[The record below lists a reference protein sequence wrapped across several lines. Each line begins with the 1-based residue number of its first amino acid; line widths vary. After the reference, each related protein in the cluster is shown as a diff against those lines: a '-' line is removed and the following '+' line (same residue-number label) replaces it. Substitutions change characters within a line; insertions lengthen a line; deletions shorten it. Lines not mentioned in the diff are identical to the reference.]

1 MKATGIVVEY
11 NPFHNGHL
19 HHAAKAKELSGAD
32 AVVAVMSGQFLQR
45 GEPAFADKWTRTEMG
60 LSAGVDVVIEL
71 PYVFATAQASEFARG
86 AIELL
91 DAAGCASFCFGSEQG
106 EIEPFL
112 NSLELLN
119 TKRGHYE
126 KVIHDRVQTGISYPK
141 ALNDAYLSLTNGS
154 SRYADLTK
162 PNNILGYHYIEAAHS
177 INSAMAPLTIQRI
190 GAGYHDPLEP
200 GAAIASAT
208 GIRNAFFE
216 GGELAELAPYLPPSS
231 IRLLERVH
239 SEQDGFVD
247 WQRFYPMLRFTIL
260 REGPKALARFAEVTE
275 GIENLIHESAKRSE
289 TFEVFI
295 DRVKSK
301 RFTRTRIQRML
312 THIFTGYTRPEA
324 HASIRP
330 EYLRLLGMTDKGR
343 RYLNEQKKAIPLPV
357 ISRAAD
363 LTGEMGQLDIR
374 ASALYLQAIG
384 ADSLKKEYTTPPLYL
399 GDSSAK

>member
-32 AVVAVMSGQFLQR
+32 VVVAVMSGQFLQR
-45 GEPAFADKWTRTEMG
+45 GEPAFADKWTRTEMA

-71 PYVFATAQASEFARG
+71 PYAFATAQASEFARG

-91 DAAGCASFCFGSEQG
+91 DAAGCSSFCFGSEQG

-112 NSLELLN
+112 NTLELLG
-119 TKRGHYE
+119 KERDQYE

-141 ALNDAYLSLTNGS
+141 ALNEAYLSLTKGS

-162 PNNILGYHYIEAAHS
+162 PNNILGYHYIEAAHT

-190 GAGYHDPLEP
+190 GAGFHDPLEP
-200 GAAIASAT
+200 GVAIASAT

-216 GGELAELAPYLPPSS
+216 GEELRELAPYLPSSS

-239 SEQDGFVD
+239 AEQQGFVD

-260 REGPKALARFAEVTE
+260 REGPKALARFAEMTE

-289 TFEVFI
+289 TFEVFVN
-295 DRVKSK
+295 RVKSK

-312 THIFTGYTRPEA
+312 THIFTGYTQQEA
-324 HASIRP
+324 QAAKHP
-330 EYLRLLGMTDKGR
+330 EYIRLLGMTKNGR
-343 RYLNEQKKAIPLPV
+343 RYLNERKKAIPLPV

-363 LTGEMGQLDIR
+363 LTGNMGQLVIR
-374 ASALYLQAIG
+374 PTKLNLQAIG
-384 ADSLKKEYTTPPLYL
+384 SDSLKN
-399 GDSSAK
+399 

>member
-19 HHAAKAKELSGAD
+19 HHAAKAKQLSGAD
-32 AVVAVMSGQFLQR
+32 VVVAVMSGQFLQR
-45 GEPAFADKWTRTEMG
+45 GEPAFADKWTRTEMA

-71 PYVFATAQASEFARG
+71 PYAFATAQASEFARG

-112 NSLELLN
+112 SSLELL
-119 TKRGHYE
+119 TAEREQYE

-141 ALNDAYLSLTNGS
+141 ALNDAYLSLTNDS
-154 SRYADLTK
+154 RRYADLTK
-162 PNNILGYHYIEAAHS
+162 PNNILGFHYIEAARTL
-177 INSAMAPLTIQRI
+177 NSNMAPLTIQRI

-200 GAAIASAT
+200 GVAIASAT

-216 GGELAELAPYLPPSS
+216 GEELRELTSYLPSSS

-239 SEQDGFVD
+239 AEQQGFVD

-275 GIENLIHESAKRSE
+275 GIENLIHESVKSSE
-289 TFEVFI
+289 TFDVFI
-295 DRVKSK
+295 NRVKSK

-312 THIFTGYTRPEA
+312 THIFTGYTQQEA
-324 HASIRP
+324 QAVKHP
-330 EYLRLLGMTDKGR
+330 EYIRLLGMTHNGR
-343 RYLNEQKKAIPLPV
+343 RYLNERKKAIPLPV

-363 LTGEMGQLDIR
+363 LTGNMGQLDIR
-374 ASALYLQAIG
+374 ASALYLQAVG
-384 ADSLKKEYTTPPLYL
+384 ADSLKKEYTTPPIYL
-399 GDSSAK
+399 GGSSDK